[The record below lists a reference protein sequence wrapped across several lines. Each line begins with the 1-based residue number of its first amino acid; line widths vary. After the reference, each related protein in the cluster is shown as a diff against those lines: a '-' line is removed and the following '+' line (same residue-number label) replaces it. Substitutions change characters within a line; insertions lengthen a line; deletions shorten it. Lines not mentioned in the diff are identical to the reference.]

1 MAIQTINIGTIA
13 NDGTGDDLREAFA
26 KVNNNFTE
34 LQNRNPET
42 TTGANLGSAGEGVF
56 AQLNGA
62 EMQFKKIIAGT
73 AVTLASDANSITINS
88 TATGLP
94 QLQVFAD
101 NNNITLDANNTA
113 LTIAGGANTTTNL
126 SGSTIT
132 ISSET
137 VLASDLNPNLAA
149 DLDGRGHKIYGT
161 SNVESNIWGLDIRDF
176 DGLQP
181 YIQGWDIGEAFPT
194 SFTNVLEY
202 LAYNL
207 EIDFEADPNNP
218 SFTSSSAIGLDNGT
232 LPIA

>member
-34 LQNRNPET
+34 LANRNPEA
-42 TTGANLGSAGEGVF
+42 TTGANLGSAGQGVF
-56 AQLNGA
+56 AQLSGA
-62 EMQFKKIIAGT
+62 ELQFKKIVAGT
-73 AVTLASDANSITINS
+73 AVSLSADANSITINS

-94 QLQVFAD
+94 SLQIFAD
-101 NNNITLDANNTA
+101 NNNITLDANNSS

-126 SGSTIT
+126 SGQTIT

-137 VLASDLNPNLAA
+137 VLATDLNPNLAA

-181 YIQGWDIGEAFPT
+181 YIQGVDLGEAFPT
-194 SFTNVLEY
+194 SFSNVLEY

-207 EIDFEADPNNP
+207 EIDFEANP
-218 SFTSSSAIGLDNGT
+218 GIPAFASSSAIELDNGT